1 MMKRSSVLRRYGLS
15 LGRFWSA
22 SLAAQMEYQLNLIIE
37 LLATIG
43 SLAGSLFTLSLF
55 YGHGQRL
62 GGWRWEE
69 ALVVL
74 GLSIFLDGFSSSLLR
89 PNLSELLKQVQ
100 NGTLDF
106 VLLKPID
113 SQFWVSLRNAS
124 PWGVPEMAMGL
135 GLALVGLIRSG
146 ARPGP
151 GGLAIGLLLLA
162 CGVAILYSLWFV
174 LAATSIWFVK
184 VWNATEV
191 LRSLLGV
198 GRYPISAY
206 PPVLRVVFTAVLP
219 IAFLTTVPAQA
230 LLGRATP
237 FWCGASAVLALLA
250 LAGSRL
256 VWSLA
261 LRHYTSA
268 SS

>member
-1 MMKRSSVLRRYGLS
+1 MMDRRRGLGRYGLS
-15 LGRFWSA
+15 LLRFWSA

-37 LLATIG
+37 VMASIAT
-43 SLAGSLFTLSLF
+43 LAGGLFTLSLF
-55 YGHGQRL
+55 YAHGQRL
-62 GGWRWEE
+62 GGWSWEE

-74 GLSIFLDGFSSSLLR
+74 GLSTFLDGFSSTLLR
-89 PNLSELLKQVQ
+89 PNLGELVKQVQ
-100 NGTLDF
+100 NGSLDF

-113 SQFWVSLRNAS
+113 SQFWVSLRNWS
-124 PWGVPEMAMGL
+124 PWGMPEMALGFGL
-135 GLALVGLIRSG
+135 VLVGLVRSG

-151 GGLAIGLLLLA
+151 GGVLAALLLWA
-162 CGVAILYSLWFV
+162 CGVAILYSLWFI

-191 LRSLLGV
+191 LRSLVGV

-206 PPVLRVVFTAVLP
+206 PPALRLLFTAVVP
-219 IAFLTTVPAQA
+219 IAFLTNVPAEA
-230 LLGRATP
+230 LLGRTTP
-237 FWCGASAVLALLA
+237 FWCAASAGLALVA
-250 LAGSRL
+250 LICSRL
-256 VWSLA
+256 LWRMA

>member
-1 MMKRSSVLRRYGLS
+1 MDHRTGLGRYGLS
-15 LGRFWSA
+15 LVRFWSA

-37 LLATIG
+37 LLASIG
-43 SLAGSLFTLSLF
+43 TMAGSLFTLSLF
-55 YGHGQRL
+55 YSHGQRL
-62 GGWRWEE
+62 GGWRWQE

-74 GLSIFLDGFSSSLLR
+74 GLSTFLDGISSTVLR
-89 PNLSELLKQVQ
+89 PNLGELVKQVQ
-100 NGTLDF
+100 NGSLDF

-113 SQFWVSLRNAS
+113 SQFWVSLRCWS
-124 PWGVPEMAMGL
+124 IWGLPEMALGL
-135 GLALVGLIRSG
+135 GLALVGLVRSG
-146 ARPGP
+146 ARPGL
-151 GGLAIGLLLLA
+151 GDLAVALLLLG
-162 CGVAILYSLWFV
+162 CGVAILYSLWFI

-206 PPVLRVVFTAVLP
+206 PPALRVLFTAVLP
-219 IAFLTTVPAQA
+219 IAFLTTVPAEA
-230 LLGRATP
+230 LLGRTTP
-237 FWCGASAVLALLA
+237 VWCAASTVLALLA
-250 LAGSRL
+250 LAGSRV
-256 VWSLA
+256 VWRMA